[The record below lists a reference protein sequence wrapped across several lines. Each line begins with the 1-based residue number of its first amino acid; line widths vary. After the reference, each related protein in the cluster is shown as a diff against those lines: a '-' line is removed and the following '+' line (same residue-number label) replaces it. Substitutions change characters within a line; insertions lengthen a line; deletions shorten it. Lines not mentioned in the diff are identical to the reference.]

1 MLFLRNLSRFTIHV
15 SRIAGRPLMPL
26 IKTAAITLKS
36 RKWGDADRIVTFYTK
51 KMGKVRAV
59 ARGLVG

>member
-1 MLFLRNLSRFTIHV
+1 MRFLRNLSRFTIHV
-15 SRIAGRPLMPL
+15 SRIFPMPL
-26 IKTAAITLKS
+26 IKTAAITLNS

-51 KMGKVRAV
+51 EMGKVRGV

>member
-1 MLFLRNLSRFTIHV
+1 
-15 SRIAGRPLMPL
+15 MPL

-51 KMGKVRAV
+51 EMGKVRAV
-59 ARGLVG
+59 ARG